1 MNNNYSPALFKVFSQ
16 NQISLLSDIHKSIKI
31 DAYGEFKH
39 FKMFRINFEQVSNF
53 LDNLD
58 NNKIYSV
65 IPLISINNNIDEP
78 FITLSRQMLVTK
90 HSNPVTVTE
99 FLIGKFSKA
108 ELLFDIGDSLQY
120 YWLIFKNKPIQLDLE
135 NFRKFSN

>member
-1 MNNNYSPALFKVFSQ
+1 MNNNNNHNNNNDTPTLFKVFSQ

-58 NNKIYSV
+58 NNKIYTV
-65 IPLISINNNIDEP
+65 IPIISINNNIDEP
-78 FITLSRQMLVTK
+78 FITLSRQILVTK

-99 FLIGKFSKA
+99 FLMEKFSKA
-108 ELLFDIGDSLQY
+108 ELLFDMGDSLQY
-120 YWLIFKNKPIQLDLE
+120 Y
-135 NFRKFSN
+135 